1 VLPSHAGPGAHA
13 PRKTA
18 ARRWTRTFAIAIT
31 ALCAPA
37 AQAQDA
43 FPTKPI
49 RVVVPFAVGSANDLI
64 PRLLGPRLSQRLGQ
78 PVVVENQT
86 GGGGLVATEAV
97 IKAAPDGHTLLV
109 GTSSGMVM
117 NLALYRKLPYEI
129 DKRLTGAGLIARTT
143 LALVANPNTPGATLQ
158 EMIAYAKANP
168 GKITYGSGGNGSISH
183 IVPEYFRRLTGIE
196 IQHVPYRGNGPALV
210 DLIGGQIH
218 LLFDSP
224 QNGAQLMAKG
234 AVKVYAVG
242 GEQRHPILPGVPT
255 FIESGVKDFD
265 PYTWNGLMAPSGTPQ
280 PVLEKLNRELNA
292 VLAEPEIAASL
303 DKMGAQ
309 RIGGRNL
316 EGTNAFIAAER
327 ARWVPL
333 VRSLNVALD

>member
-1 VLPSHAGPGAHA
+1 MNVSIRKAGALLA
-13 PRKTA
+13 L
-18 ARRWTRTFAIAIT
+18 AIA
-31 ALCAPA
+31 AAFACA

-49 RVVVPFAVGSANDLI
+49 RIVVPFAVGSSNDLI
-64 PRLLGPRLSQRLGQ
+64 PRLLAPRLGQRLGQ
-78 PVVVENQT
+78 PLVVENQT

-117 NLALYRKLPYEI
+117 NLALYRKLPFEI

-143 LALVANPNTPGATLQ
+143 LALVANPNTPGNTLQ
-158 EMIAYAKANP
+158 EMIAFAKANP

-183 IVPEYFRRLTGIE
+183 IVPEYFRRLVGIE
-196 IQHVPYRGNGPALV
+196 LQHVPYRGNGPALV
-210 DLIGGQIH
+210 DVIGGQIS

-224 QNGAQLMAKG
+224 QNGAQLSAKG
-234 AVKVYAVG
+234 SVKVYAVG
-242 GEQRHPILPGVPT
+242 GAERHPLLPNVQT
-255 FIESGVKDFD
+255 FIEAGVKDFD
-265 PYTWNGLMAPSGTPQ
+265 PYTWNCLMAPSGTPQ
-280 PVLEKLNRELNA
+280 AVLEKINRELNA

-303 DKMGAQ
+303 EKMGAQ
-309 RIGGRNL
+309 RLNGRNL
-316 EGTNAFIAAER
+316 EGSNAFIAAER

-333 VRSLNVALD
+333 VRSLNVQLD